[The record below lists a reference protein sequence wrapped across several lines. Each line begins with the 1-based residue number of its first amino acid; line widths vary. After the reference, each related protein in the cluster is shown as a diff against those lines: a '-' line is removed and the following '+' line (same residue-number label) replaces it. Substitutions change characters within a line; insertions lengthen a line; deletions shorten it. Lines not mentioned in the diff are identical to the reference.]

1 MSTYRHRATL
11 IVLACAALCATPV
24 LFGQA
29 VNNAQIHGVVTDPS
43 GAAVIGAQVKAAQ
56 AETGLVRDTVS
67 GSDGN
72 FSLPNLPVGPYTLQ
86 VSYQGFQTYSQ
97 SGIVLQ
103 VNDNAKIDVALR
115 VGAVS
120 ETEIVHAD
128 AIMVKTDETSV
139 STVIDQQRIVDLPLN
154 GRQLTQLLLLS
165 GAAANPTLPG
175 QDLLS
180 SKNYGNGNATSAVNA
195 TISVAGGQENGNTF
209 LLDGADHNDKFSNL
223 NMPIPFPDA
232 VQEFSIQTS
241 TLTARYG
248 EHPGSVV
255 SIVTKSGTNKL
266 HGDIFDFIRNDAV
279 NAHHFDFPNF
289 VTGAST
295 PLNPNDNALRR
306 NQFGGTLGG
315 PIEHDKL
322 MFFAGYQ
329 GTRNFQMPQPTAVHL
344 PTVAALT
351 NGDFSSL
358 ESAAC
363 QSNHKTKTIVNPF
376 TNATFTNAQVPTNL
390 FNQQALNLLKF
401 VPTSTDPCGLLNI
414 AIPDTGDEDEGITRV
429 DWLKSTKNT
438 LFARYFITDFRDP
451 AVYNG
456 DLLTTTRAGQFARDQ
471 SVVLGET
478 YTFSPTLIN
487 TVHATGTRLAIF
499 RGPSTSVPNPG
510 ALGVNVP
517 SSIPG
522 NLVVSISNYFNVEG
536 GSSTPGHFDNN
547 SMQVADD
554 LDWMMGKHQ
563 LAFGGNVIHAQL
575 NELSTFQSNGQFAFG
590 TGGTGS
596 SGDALVDFLL
606 GDMQSLTQGNP
617 EQENWRQT
625 YYGLYAQDTYHIRHN
640 LTLNGGLRW
649 EPYFPAQDRYHR
661 GSHFDPAAFAAGITS
676 KVFTNAPPGLFFC
689 GDAQTPCSYTSGHMA
704 NFSPRVGFNWD
715 PRGKGRETIRGGYGL
730 FYDNPELFYFDRF
743 ADDSPFGSASV
754 INRPVGGLT
763 NPYQGQ
769 TVPGFPLP
777 FPTSAATAFFAPG
790 GIFINLPLNL
800 RPTYVQQWNLAIE
813 KQLGTNWL
821 ISATYMGNVTNH
833 LWLAYDANAPV
844 FIPGNTCSKASS
856 TGSTIVPVPGTGTS
870 ACSTTANEQAR
881 RPLFM
886 QNPVTGAFFSSISTT
901 TDEGNAS
908 YNALLL
914 TARHRFSRSFTLLA
928 NYTYSHC
935 IDLNEFGGEIT
946 ASRLITNPDNF
957 AADRGN
963 CGFDLRHNFNAS
975 YIVAIPSFGNS
986 LVRKIVGNWQYSGIA
1001 SYQSGFWF
1009 SALSGVDNSLTG
1021 IKQDR
1026 ANLVPTENPNV
1037 GFCPDG
1043 SGTGSIGCWFNTN
1056 AFATNPAG
1064 GFGTSSRNMLEGP
1077 HYFDMDMG
1085 LGRTFGI
1092 REGQSLLLR
1101 GEVFNVFNHP
1111 NFGLPNNNQSSG
1123 SFGQITST
1131 VGTPRILQL
1140 AVKYMF

>member
-1 MSTYRHRATL
+1 MRMYRHCATL
-11 IVLACAALCATPV
+11 IVVAWMLCAATLV
-24 LFGQA
+24 FGQA
-29 VNNAQIHGVVTDPS
+29 VNIAQIHGAVTDPT
-43 GAAVIGAQVKAAQ
+43 GAAVIGAQVKAIHTD
-56 AETGLVRDTVS
+56 TGLVRETVS
-67 GSDGN
+67 GADGN
-72 FSLPNLPVGPYTLQ
+72 FTLPNLPVGPYSLRVT
-86 VSYQGFQTYSQ
+86 YQGFQTYDR

-103 VNDNAKIDVALR
+103 VNDNARVDVALK
-115 VGAVS
+115 VGAVT
-120 ETEIVHAD
+120 ETEVVHAD
-128 AIMVKTDETSV
+128 TIMVKTDETAV
-139 STVIDQQRIVDLPLN
+139 SSVIDQQRIVDLPLN

-180 SKNYGNGNATSAVNA
+180 SKNYGNGNATSVVSA
-195 TISVAGGQENGNTF
+195 TISVAGGQENGNTY

-248 EHPGSVV
+248 EHAGSVV

-266 HGDIFDFIRNDAV
+266 HGSIFDFLRNDAV

-289 VTGAST
+289 VTGVSQK
-295 PLNPNDNALRR
+295 LNPNDNALRR

-315 PIEHDKL
+315 PVVHDKV
-322 MFFAGYQ
+322 MFFLGFQ
-329 GTRNFQMPQPTAVHL
+329 GTRNFQMPQPTNIHL

-351 NGDFSSL
+351 TGDFSSL

-363 QSNHKTKTIVNPF
+363 QSNGKARTIKNPF
-376 TNATFTNAQVPTNL
+376 TNKTFTNAQVPTNL
-390 FNQQALNLLKF
+390 FNQQALNMLKF
-401 VPTSTDPCGLLNI
+401 VPTSTDPCGLLSL
-414 AIPDTGDEDEGITRV
+414 AIPDTGDEDEGISRI
-429 DWLKSTKNT
+429 DWQQSNNNT
-438 LFARYFITDFRDP
+438 IFGRYFITDFRDP
-451 AVYNG
+451 PVFNN
-456 DLLTTTRAGQFARDQ
+456 DLVTTTRAGQFARDQ
-471 SVVLGET
+471 SLVIGDTYSLGT
-478 YTFSPTLIN
+478 NKIN
-487 TVHATGTRLAIF
+487 SIHATATRLAIF
-499 RGPSTSVPNPG
+499 RGPSNTVPNPG

-517 SSIPG
+517 SPISG

-536 GSSTPGHFDNN
+536 GSSTPGHFNNN
-547 SMQVADD
+547 SAQIADD
-554 LDWMMGKHQ
+554 FDWMVGKHQ
-563 LAFGGNVIHAQL
+563 LAFGGNLIHAQL

-606 GDMQSLTQGNP
+606 GDLQSLTQGNP

-625 YYGLYAQDTYHIRHN
+625 YYGLYAQDTYRIRHN
-640 LTLNGGLRW
+640 LTLTGGLRW
-649 EPYFPAQDRYHR
+649 EPYMPAQDRYHR
-661 GSHFDPAAFAAGITS
+661 GSHFDLAAFTAGTRS
-676 KVFTNAPPGLFFC
+676 QVFTNAPPGLFFC
-689 GDAQTPCSYTSGHMA
+689 GDAQTPCSYVDRHIA

-715 PRGKGRETIRGGYGL
+715 PRGKGRETIRAGYGL

-754 INRPVGGLT
+754 INRPAGGLT

-777 FPTSAATAFFAPG
+777 FPTSATTAFFAPG

-800 RPTYVQQWNLAIE
+800 RPTYVQQWNFAIE
-813 KQLGTNWL
+813 KQVATNWMF
-821 ISATYMGNVTNH
+821 SATYMGNVTNH

-844 FIPGNTCSKASS
+844 FIPGNDCASAS
-856 TGSTIVPVPGTGTS
+856 NVVPVHGAGTS

-886 QNPVTGAFFSSISTT
+886 LNPTNGAFFSSISTT
-901 TDEGNAS
+901 TDEGNANF
-908 YNALLL
+908 NALLV
-914 TARHRFSRSFTLLA
+914 TAKHRFSRNFTLLA

-946 ASRLITNPDNF
+946 ASRLIADPNNF

-975 YIVAIPSFGNS
+975 YVVGSPTFGNR
-986 LVRKIVGNWQYSGIA
+986 LTRMIVGNWQWSGII
-1001 SYQSGFWF
+1001 SYQTGFWF
-1009 SALSGVDNSLTG
+1009 SALSGNDNSLTG

-1026 ANLVPTENPNV
+1026 ASLVAGQDPMV
-1037 GFCPDG
+1037 GTCPDG
-1043 SGTGSIGCWFNTN
+1043 SSVGSIGCWFNTN
-1056 AFATNPAG
+1056 AFAQNPLG
-1064 GFGTSSRNMLEGP
+1064 SFGTSSRNMLEGP
-1077 HYFDMDMG
+1077 HYFNIDMG
-1085 LGRTFGI
+1085 LGRSFTI

-1101 GEVFNVFNHP
+1101 GEVFNILNHP

-1131 VGTPRILQL
+1131 AGSGPRVLQL
-1140 AVKYMF
+1140 AVKYLF